1 MAILKCNYISAVLNY
16 PTEVYVILP
25 IMADVL
31 AQQGKSLEKIYNSEK
46 KLKTLYLLHGANDDP
61 SCYIRK
67 TSVERY
73 AEEKGIAVII
83 PTARNSFY
91 TNMEHGQDYYTFI
104 SKEIPLFARSILPLS
119 DKREDNYIAGLSMG
133 GYGAMKIALKN
144 PEQYCAVASMSGVLD
159 IETEVHKLQSKNIKL
174 SDVFEDLT
182 KLKDSENDVLFLLK
196 KAKENKIDIPKIYQ
210 ACGTEDFLYEANCTF
225 KKLAEVLF
233 PDRFT
238 YEESKGGH
246 EWDFW
251 DRHLKKIID
260 WL

>member
-1 MAILKCNYISAVLNY
+1 MAILRCNYISAALNY
-16 PTEVYVILP
+16 STEVYVVMP
-25 IMADVL
+25 IIADIL
-31 AQQGKSLEKIYNSEK
+31 AQQGKSLEEIYNNQK

-61 SCYIRK
+61 SGYIRK
-67 TSVERY
+67 TSIERY
-73 AEEKGIAVII
+73 AEEKGIAVIL

-91 TNMEHGQDYYTFI
+91 TDMEHGDAYYTFI

-133 GYGAMKIALKN
+133 GYGAIKIALKN
-144 PEQYCAVASMSGVLD
+144 PDQYCAAASMSGVLD
-159 IETEVHKLQSKNIKL
+159 IEAEVHQLQSKNINL
-174 SDVFEDLT
+174 SDVFGDLS
-182 KLKDSENDVLFLLK
+182 KLKDSEDDVLYLLR

-210 ACGTEDFLYEANCTF
+210 ACGLEDFLYDANQTF
-225 KKLAEVLF
+225 KNLANDLF

-246 EWDFW
+246 EWEFW
-251 DRHLKKIID
+251 DRHLKRIID